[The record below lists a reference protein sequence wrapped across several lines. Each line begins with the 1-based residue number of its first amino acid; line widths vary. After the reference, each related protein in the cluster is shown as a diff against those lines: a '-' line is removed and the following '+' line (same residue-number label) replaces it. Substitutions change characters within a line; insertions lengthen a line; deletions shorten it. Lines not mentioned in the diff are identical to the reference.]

1 MVLNPGVMGAGV
13 LTAAQG
19 GVGCAAP
26 GGCVGLGAPP
36 AELSSFKHVFSQK
49 KRFLKRHLSNV
60 VVLLMQP

>member
-49 KRFLKRHLSNV
+49 NAF
-60 VVLLMQP
+60 